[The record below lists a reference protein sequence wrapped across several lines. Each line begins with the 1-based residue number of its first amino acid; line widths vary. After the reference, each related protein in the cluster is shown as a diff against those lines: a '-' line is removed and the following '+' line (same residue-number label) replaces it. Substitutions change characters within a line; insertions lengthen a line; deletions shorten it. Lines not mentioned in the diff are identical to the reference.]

1 MTRGNAQWSTRYKG
15 GPLHSLSSQGDGEGY
30 RPLRSSRSK
39 SVFVESGLAT
49 CCGVDGGVERWAK
62 AVVVVAATDTCT
74 NAVMII
80 LFIEVVLC

>member
-1 MTRGNAQWSTRYKG
+1 MTKGNAKWSTRLPRRTTAFSAIQG
-15 GPLHSLSSQGDGEGY
+15 GGEGY

-49 CCGVDGGVERWAK
+49 CCGADGGVERWAK
-62 AVVVVAATDTCT
+62 AVVVVTATEAST

-80 LFIEVVLC
+80 LFIEVVPC

>member
-1 MTRGNAQWSTRYKG
+1 MVYPVARADHYVQRHPRGG
-15 GPLHSLSSQGDGEGY
+15 GDGY

-49 CCGVDGGVERWAK
+49 CCGADGGVERWAK
-62 AVVVVAATDTCT
+62 AEVVVTATDAST

-80 LFIEVVLC
+80 LFMEVVLC